1 MSTVVTGYHW
11 DETNPEEI
19 TGAKLNATGSGT
31 VTGITQSDL
40 GTGVSLITI
49 GTSPPTPS
57 TGLAWFDTTQG
68 AGRGLFKLYDNGRW
82 TTVSQGFLG
91 WNNGTTLARGNLVS
105 YDTSLTPA
113 TVGTVPV
120 HKTSIPTAG
129 AVQFERP
136 VGVAA
141 EQIVNGGTG
150 IILTYGYA
158 TCRKDAVAVTAGDAM
173 AASLTGVGQ
182 GTSDSLGSWGPA
194 GGSASFGRWL
204 DTSAAAADTEV
215 SCFIYGATP
224 ASWTVFK
231 NSGGTV
237 LANAAVPVLNAWT
250 ATPSA
255 PSTAPIGT
263 IAHICQF
270 FVTST
275 TVAATPWIFGLR
287 MTNSTVDVGTGAAH
301 MRGCVVGAAV
311 PLAYNAFG
319 GQLKVFETTAASSN
333 TMQYF
338 LNSSAAAGTFAM
350 TINEIG
356 VIVGGQIA

>member
-1 MSTVVTGYHW
+1 MVT
-11 DETNPEEI
+11 
-19 TGAKLNATGSGT
+19 
-31 VTGITQSDL
+31 
-40 GTGVSLITI
+40 
-49 GTSPPTPS
+49 
-57 TGLAWFDTTQG
+57 
-68 AGRGLFKLYDNGRW
+68 
-82 TTVSQGFLG
+82 
-91 WNNGTTLARGNLVS
+91 

-113 TVGTVPV
+113 TVGTIPV
-120 HKTSIPTAG
+120 AKTQIPTAG
-129 AVQFERP
+129 AVQFSRP
-136 VGVAA
+136 IGVAA
-141 EQIVNGGTG
+141 ESIANGATG

-158 TCRKDAVAVTAGDAM
+158 TCLKDAVAITAGDAL
-173 AASLTGVGQ
+173 AASITVVGE

-194 GGSASFGRWL
+194 GGSASIGRWL
-204 DTSAAAADTEV
+204 DTSAAGAGTEV
-215 SCFIYGATP
+215 SCFLYGATA

-237 LANAAVPVLNAWT
+237 LANAAVPTLNAWT

-275 TVAATPWIFGLR
+275 TVAATAIIFGLR

-301 MRGCVVGAAV
+301 MRGCVVGAGA
-311 PLAYNAFG
+311 PAAYNAFG
-319 GQLKVFETTAASSN
+319 GQLIVYETTAASSN

-338 LNSSAAAGTFAM
+338 INSSAAAGTFAM
-350 TINEIG
+350 TINEVG